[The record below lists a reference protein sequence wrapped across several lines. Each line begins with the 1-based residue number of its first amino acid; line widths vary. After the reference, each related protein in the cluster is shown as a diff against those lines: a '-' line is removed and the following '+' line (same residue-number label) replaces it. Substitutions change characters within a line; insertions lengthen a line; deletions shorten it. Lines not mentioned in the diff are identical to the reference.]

1 LGINVKNCFDA
12 LFQKKESKKMQDE
25 LKAAQKVV
33 NIIIDFFVN
42 YSFQVVGAI
51 VILVVAVLVAR
62 TVASFLAKL
71 FERKKFDITLSKFT
85 ISAAKVVIFGF
96 AIIIALGKFG
106 ITIAPFVA
114 ALAGMAFGASF
125 AIQGPMA
132 NYGAGLVIIL
142 TRPFVVGNTITIS
155 GVNGIVEEI
164 NLGATILTDEDG
176 VKITIPNKHI
186 VGEILHNSEER
197 RIVEEVVGISY
208 DSDPEKAIGIIKEAL
223 GEFKEISTEPP
234 PRVGIQQFGDSSINI
249 GLRYWIP
256 TREYFGTLYQVN
268 LAVYKQLKARD
279 IEIPYPQRDIHIIS
293 RSQDAPF
300 AASQI

>member
-1 LGINVKNCFDA
+1 
-12 LFQKKESKKMQDE
+12 MQDE
-25 LKAAQKVV
+25 IKAAQKMV

-51 VILVVAVLVAR
+51 IIFVVGILVAR
-62 TVASFLAKL
+62 AVASFLMKF
-71 FERKKFDITLSKFT
+71 FERKEFDVTLSKFAAA
-85 ISAAKVVIFGF
+85 AAKVTILGF

-106 ITIAPFVA
+106 ITIAPFIA
-114 ALAGMAFGASF
+114 AIAAMAFGASF
-125 AIQGPMA
+125 AIQGPLA
-132 NYGAGLVIIL
+132 NYGAGLVIVL
-142 TRPFVVGNTITIS
+142 TRPFVVGNTITVS
-155 GVNGIVEEI
+155 GVSGIVEEV
-164 NLGATILTDEDG
+164 NLGTTILTDEDG

-197 RIVEEVVGISY
+197 RIVEEIVGISY
-208 DSDPEKAIGIIKEAL
+208 DSDPEKAIRIIKEAL
-223 GEFKEISTEPP
+223 GEFQKISTEPP

-279 IEIPYPQRDIHIIS
+279 IQIPYPQRDIHIVS
-293 RSQDAPF
+293 RSYDESST
-300 AASQI
+300 ASQI

>member
-1 LGINVKNCFDA
+1 
-12 LFQKKESKKMQDE
+12 MQDE

-51 VILVVAVLVAR
+51 VILVIAVLVAR
-62 TVASFLAKL
+62 MLASFLAKL
-71 FERKKFDITLSKFT
+71 FERKKFDITLSKFI
-85 ISAAKVVIFGF
+85 ISATKAVIFGF

-142 TRPFVVGNTITIS
+142 TRPFVVGNTITVS

-186 VGEILHNSEER
+186 VGEILHNSEQTK
-197 RIVEEVVGISY
+197 IVEEIVGISY
-208 DSDPEKAIGIIKEAL
+208 DSDPEKAIGIIKEAI
-223 GEFKEISTEPP
+223 GRFKEISTEPP
-234 PRVGIQQFGDSSINI
+234 PRVGIEQFGDSSINI

-256 TREYFGTLYQVN
+256 TREYFKTLYQVN

-279 IEIPYPQRDIHIIS
+279 IAIPYPQRDVHIIS
-293 RSQDAPF
+293 RSQDGPLT
-300 AASQI
+300 ASQI